1 MGYERAEGEGHWQH
15 YITV

>member
-1 MGYERAEGEGHWQH
+1 MGYERTEGEGHWQH